1 MAVLSWPY
9 TVTWRPALARNSA
22 ALRPPGPSPTIT
34 TSMLASSGLTEPET
48 SLLFAERRPARPAR
62 VPAPRYA
69 LGRTE
74 RLPFFAAF
82 FLAGALVAVVFLA
95 AFFGA
100 AFTWGLRF
108 GRGSAFAL
116 ARCTRRSAARCRS
129 SSRGNG

>member
-34 TSMLASSGLTEPET
+34 TSMLASSGLAEPET
-48 SLLFAERRPARPAR
+48 SLRGAPTGSTGR

-82 FLAGALVAVVFLA
+82 FFAGALVAVVFLA